1 MKSRMVALIA
11 LAAGTSLSAQTAP
24 ASVTTIP
31 GADVAAAF
39 VKGRPLV
46 ETEAYKI
53 HASRR
58 DAPGQAEVHTLDTDI
73 LYVLDGAAT
82 LVTGGE
88 AVEAKET
95 APNERRGTSIT
106 GGATRRL
113 AKGDIV
119 IIPKGVPH
127 QFTEVQGPFLYYT
140 VKVTA
145 GGQAAREANIDL
157 ATPEGVALVQGQ
169 WRYSD
174 TKIVDVDFKGPGSD
188 GQPTGAPV
196 RTYDYTPRAGVADF
210 DDSTWP
216 VVDPLDLAGR
226 RGRGRLSFNWYR
238 IGITIP
244 ERIGA
249 YDPTGATVELDTS
262 LDDYAEIWVDGEL
275 PRLQGQ
281 VGGSVVGGW
290 NASNRLV
297 IGRDV
302 RPGQRIQLAIFGI
315 NGPISNPP
323 TNFIWVRHA
332 RLHFRNGA
340 TGPLAVTP
348 QEVNVEVVRADPGIE
363 AIVGANPKL
372 FKVAEGFAFTE
383 GPVYRPED
391 GSFLFSDPNRNTI
404 YRYAADGTLSVL
416 RTPSGYDGADIA
428 AYKQPG
434 SNGLALD
441 DHGRLTIDEHG
452 NRRVSRLE
460 ADGRTT
466 VLADRFEGRRLNSPN
481 DVVYRSDGALF
492 FTDPP
497 FGLPKV
503 FDDPGKEL
511 SFSGVYALIEGRLR
525 LVTKELSGPNGL
537 AFSPDER
544 HLYVGNWDERRKV
557 VMRYD
562 VAPDGST
569 SNGRVFYDMTAAPGE
584 DAIDGVKVDAGG
596 NVYVSGPGGLW
607 VISAE
612 GVHLGTIVAPRHVHN
627 MAWGGS
633 DGRTLFLCARD
644 RVYTMRVNIPGAGA
658 SRPRS

>member
-1 MKSRMVALIA
+1 MRRAGLIGA
-11 LAAGTSLSAQTAP
+11 RVRFAAGLCVMLALVVLSAMGATKVDGGP
-24 ASVTTIP
+24 STSV
-31 GADVAAAF
+31 DAAA
-39 VKGRPLV
+39 
-46 ETEAYKI
+46 
-53 HASRR
+53 S
-58 DAPGQAEVHTLDTDI
+58 
-73 LYVLDGAAT
+73 
-82 LVTGGE
+82 
-88 AVEAKET
+88 
-95 APNERRGTSIT
+95 
-106 GGATRRL
+106 
-113 AKGDIV
+113 
-119 IIPKGVPH
+119 
-127 QFTEVQGPFLYYT
+127 
-140 VKVTA
+140 
-145 GGQAAREANIDL
+145 REATIDL
-157 ATPEGVALVQGQ
+157 ATREGVALVRGQ

-174 TKIVDVDFKGPGSD
+174 TKIVEVDFNGPGSD

-210 DDSTWP
+210 DDSAWP

-226 RGRGRLSFNWYR
+226 RGHGRLSFNWYR

-244 ERIGA
+244 ERIGS

-290 NASNRLV
+290 NAPNRLV
-297 IGRDV
+297 VGRDV
-302 RPGQRIQLAIFGI
+302 RPGQRIQLAVFGI

-323 TNFIWVRHA
+323 TNFIWVRYA
-332 RLHFRNGA
+332 RLRFRDGV
-340 TGPLAVTP
+340 TGPQAVTP
-348 QEVNVEVVRADPGIE
+348 QEVNVQVVRAHPGIE
-363 AIVGANPKL
+363 AIVGGNPKL

-404 YRYAADGTLSVL
+404 YRYAADGALSVL

-428 AYKQPG
+428 TYKQPG
-434 SNGLALD
+434 SNGLAID
-441 DHGRLTIDEHG
+441 DRGRLTIDEHG

-460 ADGRTT
+460 PDGRTT
-466 VLADRFEGRRLNSPN
+466 VLVDRFEGRRLNSPN
-481 DVVYRSDGALF
+481 DLVYRSDGALF

-503 FDDPGKEL
+503 FDDPRKEL
-511 SFSGVYALIEGRLR
+511 SFSGVYALVEGRLQ
-525 LVTKELSGPNGL
+525 LVTKELTGPNGL
-537 AFSPDER
+537 AFSPDEH

-562 VAPDGST
+562 VARDGSV
-569 SNGRVFYDMTAAPGE
+569 SNGRVFFDMTSAPGE
-584 DAIDGVKVDAGG
+584 DAIDGIKVDTKG

-607 VISAE
+607 VISAD

-644 RVYTMRVNIPGAGA
+644 RLYTMRLNIPGAGA
-658 SRPRS
+658 SRSRS

>member
-1 MKSRMVALIA
+1 M
-11 LAAGTSLSAQTAP
+11 
-24 ASVTTIP
+24 
-31 GADVAAAF
+31 
-39 VKGRPLV
+39 
-46 ETEAYKI
+46 
-53 HASRR
+53 SRR
-58 DAPGQAEVHTLDTDI
+58 GLT
-73 LYVLDGAAT
+73 GASARVRLAGGLCVT
-82 LVTGGE
+82 LV
-88 AVEAKET
+88 AVVLT
-95 APNERRGTSIT
+95 AM
-106 GGATRRL
+106 GATRT
-113 AKGDIV
+113 D
-119 IIPKGVPH
+119 GVPA
-127 QFTEVQGPFLYYT
+127 VSVDAP
-140 VKVTA
+140 A
-145 GGQAAREANIDL
+145 PREATIDL
-157 ATPEGVALVQGQ
+157 ATREGVALVQGQ

-174 TKIVDVDFKGPGSD
+174 TKIVEVDFTGPGPDS
-188 GQPTGAPV
+188 QPTGAPV

-210 DDSTWP
+210 DDSAWP
-216 VVDPLDLAGR
+216 VVDPLDLTGR
-226 RGRGRLSFNWYR
+226 RGHGRLSFNWYR

-244 ERIGA
+244 ERIGS

-290 NASNRLV
+290 NAPNRLV

-302 RPGQRIQLAIFGI
+302 RPGQRIQLAVFGI

-332 RLHFRNGA
+332 RLHFRDGV
-340 TGPLAVTP
+340 TGPQAVTP
-348 QEVNVEVVRADPGIE
+348 QEVNVEVVRAHPGIE

-391 GSFLFSDPNRNTI
+391 GSLLFSDPNRNTI
-404 YRYAADGTLSVL
+404 YRYAADGALSVL
-416 RTPSGYDGADIA
+416 RTPSGYDGADA
-428 AYKQPG
+428 GAYKQPG
-434 SNGLALD
+434 SNGLAID
-441 DHGRLTIDEHG
+441 DSGRLTIDEHG

-460 ADGRTT
+460 PDGRTA

-481 DVVYRSDGALF
+481 DLVYRSDGALF

-497 FGLPKV
+497 FGLPKT

-511 SFSGVYALIEGRLR
+511 SFSGVYALVEGRLR
-525 LVTKELSGPNGL
+525 LVTKELTGPNGL

-562 VAPDGST
+562 VARDGSA
-569 SNGRVFYDMTAAPGE
+569 SNGRVFFDMTSAPGE
-584 DAIDGVKVDAGG
+584 DAIDGIKVDARG

-607 VISAE
+607 VISGE
-612 GVHLGTIVAPRHVHN
+612 GVHLGTIVSPRHVHN
-627 MAWGGS
+627 MAWGDG

-644 RVYTMRVNIPGAGA
+644 RLYTMRLRIPGAGL
-658 SRPRS
+658 SRSRS

>member
-1 MKSRMVALIA
+1 MSRRGATTPKGR
-11 LAAGTSLSAQTAP
+11 LAAGLILTLVAVVLTAM
-24 ASVTTIP
+24 
-31 GADVAAAF
+31 
-39 VKGRPLV
+39 
-46 ETEAYKI
+46 
-53 HASRR
+53 
-58 DAPGQAEVHTLDTDI
+58 
-73 LYVLDGAAT
+73 GAAK
-82 LVTGGE
+82 V
-88 AVEAKET
+88 
-95 APNERRGTSIT
+95 
-106 GGATRRL
+106 
-113 AKGDIV
+113 D
-119 IIPKGVPH
+119 GVPA
-127 QFTEVQGPFLYYT
+127 VSVDPPSSS
-140 VKVTA
+140 
-145 GGQAAREANIDL
+145 EATIDL
-157 ATPEGVALVQGQ
+157 ATREGVALVHGQ

-174 TKIVDVDFKGPGSD
+174 TRIVEVDFTGPGPD

-196 RTYDYTPRAGVADF
+196 RTYDYMPRAGVADF
-210 DDSTWP
+210 DDSAWA

-238 IGITIP
+238 IGVTIP
-244 ERIGA
+244 ERIGS

-290 NASNRLV
+290 NAPNRLV

-302 RPGQRIQLAIFGI
+302 RPGQRIQLAVFGI

-332 RLHFRNGA
+332 RLHFRDGA
-340 TGPLAVTP
+340 RGPQAVTP
-348 QEVNVEVVRADPGIE
+348 QEVNVEVIRKDPGID

-391 GSFLFSDPNRNTI
+391 GSFLFSDPNRNVI
-404 YRYAADGTLSVL
+404 YRYAADGALSVL
-416 RTPSGYDGADIA
+416 RASSGYDGADIA
-428 AYKQPG
+428 TYKQPG
-434 SNGLALD
+434 SNGLAID
-441 DHGRLTIDEHG
+441 DTGRLTIDEHG

-460 ADGRTT
+460 PDGRTT

-481 DVVYRSDGALF
+481 DLVYRSDGALF

-511 SFSGVYALIEGRLR
+511 PFSGVYALVEGRLR
-525 LVTKELSGPNGL
+525 LVTKELTGPNGL

-557 VMRYD
+557 VVRYD
-562 VAPDGST
+562 VARDGT
-569 SNGRVFYDMTAAPGE
+569 ASNGHVFFDMTSAPGE
-584 DAIDGVKVDAGG
+584 DAIDGIKVDARG

-607 VISAE
+607 VISAD
-612 GVHLGTIVAPRHVHN
+612 GVHLGTIVAPRHIHN

-644 RVYTMRVNIPGAGA
+644 RLYTMRVNVPGARW
-658 SRPRS
+658 SRSRS